1 MEDTYTYIAR
11 SADSPLKV
19 ATFTLNG
26 DSLAIGMG
34 PPTEQLASV
43 IDEDSQERPW
53 VKPLAM
59 TAISDGAERIAL
71 ADVRAV
77 RMQDDLD
84 VQIWV
89 RAGGLRLAPVR
100 LHWDAV
106 DNPAAAD
113 DFVRELKE
121 RKQAARDPSR
131 FPGFLDYW
139 VSWIVGGL
147 TALALG
153 IRWLRRK

>member
-1 MEDTYTYIAR
+1 MEHTYTYTAR
-11 SADSPLKV
+11 SAGSPLKV
-19 ATFTLNG
+19 ATFTLN
-26 DSLAIGMG
+26 DDTLAIGMG
-34 PPTEQLASV
+34 PPTEQVASL

-53 VKPLAM
+53 VKPMAM
-59 TAISDGAERIAL
+59 TLIGEGDERIAL
-71 ADVRAV
+71 ADVRAA
-77 RMQDDLD
+77 RTQDDLD
-84 VQIWV
+84 VQIWL

-100 LHWDAV
+100 LHWDEV

-113 DFVRELKE
+113 DFVREVNE

-139 VSWIVGGL
+139 VSWIIGGL